1 MSKEEFAVEA
11 KNGDIYRTGS
21 TAPRSALCI
30 NLPCMGVPILNL
42 LRLFG
47 LGLGCC
53 GFFCLIFARVV
64 CFLDVCLFWLQ
75 KGVRNVVV
83 VGLVA
88 FFGVFVVVY
97 FVACAFLVDFRSHPN
112 RTRGNL
118 LFLTFLSLLSFLRRA
133 QKLCLGAPSKYT
145 LLSVSVAPEVE
156 GLLNNVV
163 VAI

>member
-1 MSKEEFAVEA
+1 
-11 KNGDIYRTGS
+11 
-21 TAPRSALCI
+21 
-30 NLPCMGVPILNL
+30 MGVPILNL

-47 LGLGCC
+47 SGLGCC
-53 GFFCLIFARVV
+53 CFFCLIFARVV
-64 CFLDVCLFWLQ
+64 CLFGCLLILAAEGCEGCRGCWFGCVFW
-75 KGVRNVVV
+75 
-83 VGLVA
+83 
-88 FFGVFVVVY
+88 VFVVVY

-118 LFLTFLSLLSFLRRA
+118 LSLTFLSLLSFLRRA